1 MKNLILSTI
10 FAVVAIASNAQVV
23 TIKVYQQQELTSLDS
38 TSTIQEVLKNPNFV
52 SDTNLVFNDLTY
64 TINFDTK
71 RCTVSANG
79 FDSESCDIRIIN
91 KKSSNTFT
99 IQFVIPNNPASYGI
113 DVTSNTAVL
122 FEKYRTINVTNF
134 TAFFIN

>member
-1 MKNLILSTI
+1 MKNLILSAI
-10 FAVVAIASNAQVV
+10 FAVVAFSSNAQVV

-38 TSTIQEVLKNPNFV
+38 TSTIQEVLKNPDFV

-79 FDSESCDIRIIN
+79 FESESCDIRIIN